1 MIGPA
6 LLMTGPAVLVTVTEK
21 PTAIAP
27 GRAVR

>member
-1 MIGPA
+1 MTAPA
-6 LLMTGPAVLVTVTEK
+6 VPVTGPAALVTEK